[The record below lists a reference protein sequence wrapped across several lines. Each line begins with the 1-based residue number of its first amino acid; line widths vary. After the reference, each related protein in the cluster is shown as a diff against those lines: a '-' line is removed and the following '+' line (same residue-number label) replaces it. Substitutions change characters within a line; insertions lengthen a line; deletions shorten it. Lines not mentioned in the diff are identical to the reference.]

1 VTFVI
6 AGLGNPG
13 PAYAGTRHNIG
24 AMVVAELAANL
35 NVKLSRHKKAFA
47 AVGQS
52 HIGLPGSQLGQ
63 HSVVLAIPLC
73 FMNESGGPVKSLLDF
88 YDVPPEN
95 LIVVHDELDI
105 DFAAIRLKFGGGD
118 NGHNGLKSIKKSIGT
133 GEYFRARVGI
143 GRPIG
148 RQDPADFVL
157 STFSSGERKE
167 LPELIGRSCDAIE
180 TLITQGLDTA
190 QSKFNS

>member
-1 VTFVI
+1 MTFVI

-13 PAYAGTRHNIG
+13 PAYSGTRHNIG
-24 AMVVAELAANL
+24 AMVLAELAANL
-35 NVKLSRHKKAFA
+35 SVKLSRHKKAFA

-52 HIGLPGSQLGQ
+52 HIGLPGLQQ
-63 HSVVLAIPLC
+63 SVVLAIPLC
-73 FMNESGGPVKSLLDF
+73 YMNESGGPIKSILDF
-88 YDVPPEN
+88 YDVPPEK
-95 LIVVHDELDI
+95 LIVIHDELDI

-133 GEYFRARVGI
+133 GEYYRARIGI
-143 GRPIG
+143 GRPQG

-157 STFSSGERKE
+157 SQFSSGERKE
-167 LPELIGRSCDAIE
+167 LPALIGRSCEALE
-180 TLITQGLDTA
+180 TLVTSGLDAA

>member
-1 VTFVI
+1 MTLVI

-35 NVKLSRHKKAFA
+35 SVKLSRHKKAFA

-52 HIGLPGSQLGQ
+52 HIGLPGSQT
-63 HSVVLAIPLC
+63 SVVLAIPLC
-73 FMNESGGPVKSLLDF
+73 FMNESGGPIKSILDF

-118 NGHNGLKSIKKSIGT
+118 NGHNGLKSIKKSVGT
-133 GEYFRARVGI
+133 GEYYRARVGI
-143 GRPIG
+143 GRPVS

-157 STFSSGERKE
+157 SPFSSGERKE
-167 LPELIGRSCDAIE
+167 LPELIGRACDAIE

>member
-1 VTFVI
+1 MTFVI

-47 AVGQS
+47 AAGQS
-52 HIGLPGSQLGQ
+52 HIGLPGSQN
-63 HSVVLAIPLC
+63 SVVLAIPLC
-73 FMNESGGPVKSLLDF
+73 FMNESGGPIKSILDF

-105 DFAAIRLKFGGGD
+105 AFATIRLKFGGGD

-143 GRPIG
+143 GRPVG

-157 STFSSGERKE
+157 SPFSSSERKE
-167 LPELIGRSCDAIE
+167 LPDLIERSCDAIE

>member
-1 VTFVI
+1 MSFVI

-35 NVKLSRHKKAFA
+35 SVKLSRHKKAFA

-52 HIGLPGSQLGQ
+52 HIGLPGSHQ
-63 HSVVLAIPLC
+63 SVVLAIPLC
-73 FMNESGGPVKSLLDF
+73 YMNESGGPIKSILDF

-105 DFAAIRLKFGGGD
+105 DFTAIRLKFGGGD
-118 NGHNGLKSIKKSIGT
+118 NGHNGLKSIKKSIGS
-133 GEYFRARVGI
+133 GEYFRARFGI
-143 GRPIG
+143 GRPLG
-148 RQDPADFVL
+148 RQEPADFVL
-157 STFSSGERKE
+157 SPFSTGERKE

-180 TLITQGLDTA
+180 TLVTDGLDKA

>member
-13 PAYAGTRHNIG
+13 PVYAGTRHNVG
-24 AMVVAELAANL
+24 AMVVAELAAHL
-35 NVKLSRHKKAFA
+35 SVKLSRHKKVFA

-52 HIGLPGSQLGQ
+52 HIGLPGSQQ
-63 HSVVLAIPLC
+63 SVVLAIPLC
-73 FMNESGGPVKSLLDF
+73 YMNESGGPIKSILDF
-88 YDVPPEN
+88 YGAAPEN

-105 DFAAIRLKFGGGD
+105 DFASIRLKFGGGD
-118 NGHNGLKSIKKSIGT
+118 NGHNGLKSIKKSVGS

-143 GRPIG
+143 GRPVG
-148 RQDPADFVL
+148 HQDPADFVL
-157 STFSSGERKE
+157 STFRSSERKE
-167 LPELIGRSCDAIE
+167 LPELIDRCCDAIGS
-180 TLITQGLDTA
+180 LITVGLDTA

>member
-24 AMVVAELAANL
+24 AMVVAELAANMS
-35 NVKLSRHKKAFA
+35 VKLSRHKKAFA

-52 HIGLPGSQLGQ
+52 HIGIPGSQT
-63 HSVVLAIPLC
+63 SVVLAIPLC
-73 FMNESGGPVKSLLDF
+73 FMNESGGPIKSILDF

-157 STFSSGERKE
+157 SPFSSGERKA

>member
-13 PAYAGTRHNIG
+13 PAYSATRHNIG
-24 AMVVAELAANL
+24 AMVVSELAANL
-35 NVKLSRHKKAFA
+35 SLKLSRHKKAFA
-47 AVGQS
+47 AVGQG
-52 HIGLPGSQLGQ
+52 HIGIPGSQQ
-63 HSVVLAIPLC
+63 SVVLAIPLC
-73 FMNESGGPVKSLLDF
+73 FMNESGGPLKSILDF

-105 DFAAIRLKFGGGD
+105 DFAAIRMKFGGGD
-118 NGHNGLKSIKKSIGT
+118 NGHNGLRSIKKSIGS

-143 GRPIG
+143 GRPVG
-148 RQDPADFVL
+148 SQDPADFVL
-157 STFSSGERKE
+157 SPFNSGERKE
-167 LPELIGRSCDAIE
+167 LPELIGRSCDGIE
-180 TLITQGLDTA
+180 TLIVEGLAKA

>member
-1 VTFVI
+1 MTFVV

-24 AMVVAELAANL
+24 AMVVAELAAKL
-35 NVKLSRHKKAFA
+35 SVKLSRHKKAFA
-47 AVGQS
+47 AAGQS
-52 HIGLPGSQLGQ
+52 HIGLPGSQQG
-63 HSVVLAIPLC
+63 VVLAIPLC
-73 FMNESGGPVKSLLDF
+73 FMNESGGPIKSILDF

-133 GEYFRARVGI
+133 GEYFRTRVGI
-143 GRPIG
+143 GRPVG

-157 STFSSGERKE
+157 SPFNAGERKE

-180 TLITQGLDTA
+180 TLIIEGLDKA
-190 QSKFNS
+190 QSQFNS

>member
-52 HIGLPGSQLGQ
+52 HIGLPGSPLGQ

-73 FMNESGGPVKSLLDF
+73 FMNESGGPIKSILDF
-88 YDVPPEN
+88 YDVPSEN

-157 STFSSGERKE
+157 SPFSSSERKE
-167 LPELIGRSCDAIE
+167 LPDLIGRSCNAIE
-180 TLITQGLDTA
+180 TLITQGLDMA

>member
-1 VTFVI
+1 MTFVI

-13 PAYAGTRHNIG
+13 PAYSGTRHNIG
-24 AMVVAELAANL
+24 AMVLAELAANL
-35 NVKLSRHKKAFA
+35 SVKLSRHKKAFA

-52 HIGLPGSQLGQ
+52 HIGLPGFQQ
-63 HSVVLAIPLC
+63 SVVLVIPLC
-73 FMNESGGPVKSLLDF
+73 YMNESGGPIKSILDF
-88 YDVPPEN
+88 YDVPPEK
-95 LIVVHDELDI
+95 LIVIHDELDI

-133 GEYFRARVGI
+133 GEYYRARIGI
-143 GRPIG
+143 GRPQG

-157 STFSSGERKE
+157 SQFSSGERKE
-167 LPELIGRSCDAIE
+167 LPALIGRSCEALE
-180 TLITQGLDTA
+180 TLVTSGLDVA

>member
-13 PAYAGTRHNIG
+13 PAYSATRHNIG
-24 AMVVAELAANL
+24 AMVVAELASKL
-35 NVKLSRHKKAFA
+35 SVKLSRHKKAFA

-63 HSVVLAIPLC
+63 QSVVLAIPLC
-73 FMNESGGPVKSLLDF
+73 FMNESGGPIKSILDF
-88 YDVPPEN
+88 YNVPPEN

-133 GEYFRARVGI
+133 GEYFRARMGI
-143 GRPIG
+143 GRPLG

-157 STFSSGERKE
+157 SPFSSGERKE
-167 LPELIGRSCDAIE
+167 LPEFIGRSCDAIE
-180 TLITQGLDTA
+180 TLITNGLDTA

>member
-1 VTFVI
+1 MTFVI

-24 AMVVAELAANL
+24 AMAVAELASQL
-35 NVKLSRHKKAFA
+35 SVKLSRHKKAFA
-47 AVGQS
+47 GGGES
-52 HIGLPGSQLGQ
+52 HIGIPGSQQ
-63 HSVVLAIPLC
+63 SVVLAIPLC
-73 FMNESGGPVKSLLDF
+73 YMNESGGPIKSVLDF

-105 DFAAIRLKFGGGD
+105 DFSTIRLKFGGGD

-133 GEYFRARVGI
+133 GDYYRARLGI
-143 GRPIG
+143 GRPLG
-148 RQDPADFVL
+148 RQAPADFVL
-157 STFSSGERKE
+157 SPFSSSERKE
-167 LPELIGRSCDAIE
+167 LPGFLGRACDALESIA
-180 TLITQGLDTA
+180 TDGLERS

>member
-1 VTFVI
+1 MTFVI

-24 AMVVAELAANL
+24 AMVVAELAAKL

-52 HIGLPGSQLGQ
+52 HIGIPGSQT
-63 HSVVLAIPLC
+63 SVVLAIPLC
-73 FMNESGGPVKSLLDF
+73 FMNESGGPIKSILDF

-157 STFSSGERKE
+157 SPFSSGERKE
-167 LPELIGRSCDAIE
+167 LPDLIGRSCDAIE

>member
-13 PAYAGTRHNIG
+13 PAYSATRHNIG
-24 AMVVAELAANL
+24 AMVVSELAANL
-35 NVKLSRHKKAFA
+35 SLKLSRHKKAFA
-47 AVGQS
+47 AVGQG
-52 HIGLPGSQLGQ
+52 HIGIPGSQQ
-63 HSVVLAIPLC
+63 SVVLAIPLC
-73 FMNESGGPVKSLLDF
+73 YMNESGGPLKSILDF

-105 DFAAIRLKFGGGD
+105 DFAAIRMKFGGGD
-118 NGHNGLKSIKKSIGT
+118 NGHNGLRSIKKSIGS

-143 GRPIG
+143 GRPVG
-148 RQDPADFVL
+148 SQDPADFVL
-157 STFSSGERKE
+157 SPFNSGERKE
-167 LPELIGRSCDAIE
+167 LPELIGRSCDGIE
-180 TLITQGLDTA
+180 TLVVEGLAKA

>member
-1 VTFVI
+1 
-6 AGLGNPG
+6 
-13 PAYAGTRHNIG
+13 
-24 AMVVAELAANL
+24 
-35 NVKLSRHKKAFA
+35 
-47 AVGQS
+47 
-52 HIGLPGSQLGQ
+52 
-63 HSVVLAIPLC
+63 
-73 FMNESGGPVKSLLDF
+73 MNESGGPIKSILDF

-133 GEYFRARVGI
+133 GEYFRTRVGI

-157 STFSSGERKE
+157 SPFSSGERKE

>member
-1 VTFVI
+1 MTFVI

-35 NVKLSRHKKAFA
+35 SVKLSRHKKAFA

-52 HIGLPGSQLGQ
+52 HIGLPGSQQ
-63 HSVVLAIPLC
+63 SVVLAVPLC
-73 FMNESGGPVKSLLDF
+73 YMNESGGPIKSIIDF

-118 NGHNGLKSIKKSIGT
+118 NGHNGLKSIKKSIGS

-143 GRPIG
+143 GRPLG

-157 STFSSGERKE
+157 SSFSSGERKE

-180 TLITQGLDTA
+180 TLITDGIDKA
-190 QSKFNS
+190 QSKFNG

>member
-1 VTFVI
+1 MTFVI

-24 AMVVAELAANL
+24 AMVIAELAANL

-47 AVGQS
+47 AAGQS
-52 HIGLPGSQLGQ
+52 HIGLPGSQT
-63 HSVVLAIPLC
+63 SVVLAIPLC
-73 FMNESGGPVKSLLDF
+73 FMNESGGPIKSILDF

-105 DFAAIRLKFGGGD
+105 AFATIRLKFGGGD

-143 GRPIG
+143 GRPVG

-157 STFSSGERKE
+157 SPFSSSERKE
-167 LPELIGRSCDAIE
+167 LPDLIGRSCDAIE

>member
-1 VTFVI
+1 MTFVI

-35 NVKLSRHKKAFA
+35 SVKLSRHKKAFA

-52 HIGLPGSQLGQ
+52 HIGLPGSQT
-63 HSVVLAIPLC
+63 SVVLSIPLC
-73 FMNESGGPVKSLLDF
+73 FMNESGGPIKSILDF

-133 GEYFRARVGI
+133 GEYFRTRVGI

-157 STFSSGERKE
+157 SPFSSGERKV
-167 LPELIGRSCDAIE
+167 LPDLIGRSCDAIE